1 MHAHT
6 SQSGFSLLELMLVL
20 VIFLIVTGSV
30 FLLLDTAQ
38 KRYRAEQ
45 QVLDALQS
53 GRIGIEQLT
62 REIHSAGYP
71 PAGTYDSNSPS
82 WGAGGVPVS
91 RIAIPF
97 VGMTGGVMDQ
107 SCQVNGGAPPCTIPG
122 PYDLV
127 LETDLDPENGA
138 EQVEWIYY
146 QVARPTPGSPTCT
159 LYRAVSPKAAG
170 GIPTAAAGTPL
181 VEQIINRNDGTCGL
195 NPADPA
201 NQPVFQYVCDGGAFT
216 CNPQDIIEVLIQ
228 LQARAPQPEILQGT
242 IRVRAVTLRSVARRL
257 NPPQ

>member
-1 MHAHT
+1 MRGHT

-62 REIHSAGYP
+62 REIHLAGYP
-71 PAGTYDSNSPS
+71 PANGYDSQA
-82 WGAGGVPVS
+82 WALVGGVPVT
-91 RIAIPF
+91 RVAVPF
-97 VGMTGGVMDQ
+97 VGMVGGAVDQ
-107 SCQVNGGAPPCTIPG
+107 TCTVNGGGNPCAIPG
-122 PYDLV
+122 PYSLV
-127 LETDLDPENGA
+127 IGTDLDPEGA
-138 EQVEWIYY
+138 GEQVEWIYY
-146 QVARPTPGSPTCT
+146 RVAQPAAGSPTCT
-159 LYRAVSPKAAG
+159 LYRAVSPQTAG
-170 GIPTAAAGTPL
+170 GDPTAAPRTPL
-181 VEQIINRNDGTCGL
+181 VEQVINRNDGTCNL

-201 NQPVFQYVCDGGAFT
+201 NQPVFQYVCDGGAFS

-228 LQARAPQPEILQGT
+228 LQARAPQPEMLQGT
-242 IRVRAVTLRSVARRL
+242 VRVQAVTLRSVARRL
-257 NPPQ
+257 NPPL